1 MRALGRTA
9 AALSLAALL
18 EGCGVPGG
26 PPLVSAQTPPNQ
38 SSNSEPQ
45 PLGSLPPGAAVAGAG
60 PNAAFPDFFSYT
72 FGRRS

>member
-1 MRALGRTA
+1 MRT
-9 AALSLAALL
+9 LAALAVAVAAL
-18 EGCGVPGG
+18 LSGCGDPGG

-45 PLGSLPPGAAVAGAG
+45 PLGSLPPGAAVAGTG
-60 PNAAFPDFFSYT
+60 PNAAYPDFFSYT